1 MKSAPIMDKKNV
13 STDSGVTFL
22 HPCDYSYQHYI
33 KGWRKGRDWKGV
45 TSENLFKCFI
55 VLKDMGYLCFVVIM
69 GYPFIHEGRINP
81 FNVCSKIKTS
91 SD

>member
-1 MKSAPIMDKKNV
+1 M
-13 STDSGVTFL
+13 FL
-22 HPCDYSYQHYI
+22 QTVVLPFCIHATIPTNTTLKVGGKEGI
-33 KGWRKGRDWKGV
+33 GGV